1 MIFKREPIHKKL
13 ARQAGLDEANPAPEP
28 EPAVSPE
35 TRGLWH
41 VGGLHGVQRPRRW
54 DMVGSVEAPGLTGGE
69 VHFVALP
76 DGDLIVDEDEPEG
89 ALSPLADAVE
99 ETLQPP
105 YRTEAVRREGDV
117 WAVAA
122 RRIEV
127 AELEASGEEL
137 ELVVNED
144 ERVLRVDGERSFG
157 NIAEIEERGSRLGD
171 SYVVRARRLDG
182 RFWEVEAGA
191 L

>member
-1 MIFKREPIHKKL
+1 VIFRREPIHKKL
-13 ARQAGLDEANPAPEP
+13 ARQARLDETSVEP
-28 EPAVSPE
+28 EPAVGPE

-54 DMVGSVEAPGLTGGE
+54 DVVGSIEAPALAGEE

-76 DGDLIVDEDEPEG
+76 DGDLIVEEDEPEG
-89 ALSPLADAVE
+89 AFSPLAEAVE
-99 ETLQPP
+99 DTLSPP
-105 YRTEAVRREGDV
+105 YRAEAVRRDGDV

-122 RRIEV
+122 RRVEL
-127 AELEASGEEL
+127 AEFEASGEEL
-137 ELVVNED
+137 ELVVNQG
-144 ERVLRVDGERSFG
+144 ERVLSVDGERSFG
-157 NIAEIEERGSRLGD
+157 SIPELEELGSRLGD

-182 RFWEVEAGA
+182 RFWEIEAGA

>member
-1 MIFKREPIHKKL
+1 VIFRREPIHKKL
-13 ARQAGLDEANPAPEP
+13 ARQAGLDEAPQA

-35 TRGLWH
+35 SRGLWH
-41 VGGLHGVQRPRRW
+41 TGGIHGVQRPRRW
-54 DMVGSVEAPGLTGGE
+54 DVVGSVEVPGLVGDE

-76 DGDLIVDEDEPEG
+76 DGSLIVDEDQPEG

-99 ETLQPP
+99 ETLQAP
-105 YRTEAVRREGDV
+105 YRSEAVRRDDEI

-127 AELEASGEEL
+127 AEIEAPGEEL
-137 ELVVNED
+137 ELVVQGG
-144 ERVLRVDGERSFG
+144 ERGLSVDGERSFG
-157 NIAEIEERGSRLGD
+157 SIPELEERGRRLGD
-171 SYVVRARRLDG
+171 SYVVRARRLDADL
-182 RFWEVEAGA
+182 WEVETGA

>member
-1 MIFKREPIHKKL
+1 VIFRREPIHKKL
-13 ARQAGLDEANPAPEP
+13 ARQARLDAQPAPEP
-28 EPAVSPE
+28 AVGPE
-35 TRGLWH
+35 TRGLWG

-54 DMVGSVEAPGLTGGE
+54 DAIGSVESPDLTGDE

-76 DGDLIVDEDEPEG
+76 DGDIVVDEDVPED
-89 ALSPLADAVE
+89 ALSPLADAIE

-105 YRTEAVRREGDV
+105 YRVEAVRRDGEI

-122 RRIEV
+122 RRIDV
-127 AELEASGEEL
+127 AEAEAPGDEL
-137 ELVVNED
+137 ELVVNQGG
-144 ERVLRVDGERSFG
+144 RSLSVDGERTFG
-157 NIAEIEERGSRLGD
+157 SVAELEQWGGRLGD

-182 RFWEVEAGA
+182 RLWEVEASP

>member
-1 MIFKREPIHKKL
+1 VIFRREPIHKKL
-13 ARQAGLDEANPAPEP
+13 ARQAGLDGASPEP
-28 EPAVSPE
+28 EPAVGPE

-54 DMVGSVEAPGLTGGE
+54 DVVGSAEAPGLGGDE

-76 DGDLIVDEDEPEG
+76 DGDLIVDEDEPED
-89 ALSPLADAVE
+89 AFSPLAETVE
-99 ETLQPP
+99 ETLRPP
-105 YRTEAVRREGDV
+105 YRAEAVRRSGDV

-122 RRIEV
+122 RRLEV
-127 AELEASGEEL
+127 AELEASGDEL
-137 ELVVNED
+137 ELVVNQG
-144 ERVLRVDGERSFG
+144 ERVLSVDGERSFG
-157 NIAEIEERGSRLGD
+157 SIPELEERGNRLGN

-182 RFWEVEAGA
+182 RFWEIEAGA